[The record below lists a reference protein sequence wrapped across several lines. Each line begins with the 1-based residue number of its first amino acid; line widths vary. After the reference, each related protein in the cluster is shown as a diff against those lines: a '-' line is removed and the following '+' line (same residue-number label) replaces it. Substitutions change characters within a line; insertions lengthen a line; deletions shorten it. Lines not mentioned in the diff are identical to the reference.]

1 MNEELV
7 NLVNQISKVQEQ
19 DVNNLASLMTV
30 IESIISKQKSQDD
43 FNKEVT
49 LYLTSNTKNLGYVTN
64 SLKNITD
71 ILKLKG

>member
-1 MNEELV
+1 
-7 NLVNQISKVQEQ
+7 
-19 DVNNLASLMTV
+19 MTV